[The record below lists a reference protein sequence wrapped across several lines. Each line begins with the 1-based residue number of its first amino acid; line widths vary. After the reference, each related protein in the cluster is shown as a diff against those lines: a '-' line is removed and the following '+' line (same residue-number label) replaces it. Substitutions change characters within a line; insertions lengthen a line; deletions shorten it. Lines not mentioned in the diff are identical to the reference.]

1 MAYIFLQK
9 INFLLEIIFQMC
21 YITKRVKCG
30 DAGTGRQAR
39 LRI

>member
-1 MAYIFLQK
+1 MAYSFFIK
-9 INFLLEIIFQMC
+9 IKISLEIIFQMC